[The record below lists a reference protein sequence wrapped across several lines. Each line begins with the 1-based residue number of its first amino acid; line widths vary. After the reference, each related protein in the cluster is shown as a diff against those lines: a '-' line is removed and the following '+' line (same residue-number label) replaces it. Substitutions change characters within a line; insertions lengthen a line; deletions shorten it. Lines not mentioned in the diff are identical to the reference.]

1 MNNLSYE
8 EYLKSG
14 LMFLSRYFNIKVY
27 KLASQEEW
35 GGFERHKDLRIQIRW
50 KDECIWEWILE
61 KTFWIQRNTNKEDRL
76 WMRRHADVKLY
87 ACKNA
92 LVKKKP
98 TNKKKVNKIS
108 NKIGYTQDCFEK
120 MKSK

>member
-14 LMFLSRYFNIKVY
+14 LMLLSKNFNVKVY
-27 KLASQEEW
+27 KLANQVEW
-35 GGFERHKDLRIQIRW
+35 MGFERGKDLRIQIRW
-50 KDECIWEWILE
+50 KDKCIWEWITERSLWVQ
-61 KTFWIQRNTNKEDRL
+61 KNTNKEDRL
-76 WMRRHADVKLY
+76 WMRKHADVKLD

-98 TNKKKVNKIS
+98 NQKKQNKITKQ
-108 NKIGYTQDCFEK
+108 KIGHTQECFER

>member
-14 LMFLSRYFNIKVY
+14 LMFLSSHFNVKVY
-27 KLASQEEW
+27 KLANQEEW
-35 GGFERHKDLRIQIRW
+35 KGFERGKDLRIQIRW
-50 KDECIWEWILE
+50 KDKCIWEWVLE
-61 KTFWIQRNTNKEDRL
+61 KTFWMQRNANKEDRT
-76 WMRRHADVKLY
+76 WMRRHADIKLN

-98 TNKKKVNKIS
+98 NKKKVNKIS